1 MADLPEVLKSMTV
14 KALRE
19 LARKQ
24 LGAGYTKL
32 KTKSQLV
39 SALAKGLEGPV
50 AKGLLAKLGGK
61 AAPKAAVKTPVK
73 APVKAVA
80 KAKATPTSKVAKPT
94 AKATS
99 TPSPTAKATAIE
111 TAKPRAKPA
120 KPSPIVYDEHLG
132 DLPDRYEDDSFIAL
146 PVDPSTLF
154 LYWDFNPQTTAAAA
168 SGLPSARAVLSVHGD
183 GEKVRELE
191 FALESRSF
199 YLRNLA
205 PGRSYHAEI
214 DFVGSD
220 GRRQRLG
227 RPTNAVGL
235 PPSGPS
241 PVVDDRFIAFPWE
254 WKRGSAA
261 GPFATRPSPGAAQ
274 RDLAATGWRGGSS
287 QPMPWF
293 PGGALSGQPMRK

>member
-14 KALRE
+14 KALRD

-39 SALAKGLEGPV
+39 AALAKGLEAAA
-50 AKGLLAKLGGK
+50 AKGL
-61 AAPKAAVKTPVK
+61 
-73 APVKAVA
+73 VA
-80 KAKATPTSKVAKPT
+80 KSAGKGAASKPVAKATPKPT
-94 AKATS
+94 AKATGKS
-99 TPSPTAKATAIE
+99 KALATRIATKTPTSIATSIATKTATPTAKPTPKS
-111 TAKPRAKPA
+111 KPTPA
-120 KPSPIVYDEHLG
+120 PVYDEHLG

-154 LYWDFNPQTTAAAA
+154 LYWDFNSRTTAAAA
-168 SGLPSARAVLSVHGD
+168 SGLPKPRAVLSVHGD
-183 GEKVRELE
+183 GARVRELD
-191 FALESRSF
+191 FAIESRSF
-199 YLRNLA
+199 YLRGLA
-205 PGRSYHAEI
+205 PGHSYHAEI

-220 GRRQRLG
+220 GRRQRVG

-254 WKRGSAA
+254 WKKGGGS
-261 GPFATRPSPGAAQ
+261 FATRPAPGAAQ
-274 RDLAATGWRGGSS
+274 RDLAASGWRGGSPS
-287 QPMPWF
+287 SSGPMPWL
-293 PGGALSGQPMRK
+293 PGGVLSGQPVRK